1 MDALAWT
8 GREQA
13 SPAAAAPSGGPGGAR
28 DATVRGTARRSHPV
42 AAAAR
47 AGSVLAAGLVL
58 PALLFALWWTAT
70 ERGWMPEQI
79 LPSPALVGQSLQELW
94 HSGELSTHLAISASR
109 VAWSLAIG
117 GSVGLLL
124 GLAMGLSSTA
134 KAYLFPSFDVVAQ
147 FPVLGWIPL
156 LIIFVGID
164 EPLKI
169 AAISLAV
176 VVPVAVNTLHG
187 VANVPR
193 ALFEVASVYR
203 LRLPQVIR
211 RVVLPAAAPSLFAA
225 LRQGVMQAW
234 LTLVFVELLAS
245 SEGIGYL
252 MVWGRQLMQM
262 DLVVVGMV
270 VIGAVGLA
278 LELLLSALEARLQRW
293 RPSAF

>member
-1 MDALAWT
+1 MSLSAQASPSLP
-8 GREQA
+8 REAAAPRAA
-13 SPAAAAPSGGPGGAR
+13 SPAAGPVPA
-28 DATVRGTARRSHPV
+28 

-47 AGSVLAAGLVL
+47 VLLYAAAGLLL
-58 PALLFALWWTAT
+58 PALLLALWWVASG
-70 ERGWMPEQI
+70 RRWMPEQI
-79 LPSPALVGQSLQELW
+79 LPSPALVAQSLRELW
-94 HSGELSTHLAISASR
+94 QTGELAAHLRISASR
-109 VAWSLAIG
+109 VAWSLLFG
-117 GSVGLLL
+117 GAAGWLL
-124 GLAMGLSSTA
+124 GVAMGLSKAA
-134 KAYLFPSFDVVAQ
+134 KAYLHPTFDVVSQ

-164 EPLKI
+164 EPLKV

-187 VANVPR
+187 IAHVPR

-203 LRLPQVIR
+203 FRWPQVVFR
-211 RVVLPAAAPSLFAA
+211 LVLPAAAPSLFAA

-270 VIGAVGLA
+270 VIGAVGVTLD
-278 LELLLSALEARLQRW
+278 LLLRVAEARLGRW
-293 RPSAF
+293 RQGAY

>member
-1 MDALAWT
+1 MSVSIEASSPPFAGAVRPATPAPLRAALA
-8 GREQA
+8 
-13 SPAAAAPSGGPGGAR
+13 AARHALL
-28 DATVRGTARRSHPV
+28 V
-42 AAAAR
+42 AAAGA
-47 AGSVLAAGLVL
+47 LL
-58 PALLFALWWTAT
+58 PALLFALWWTAAH
-70 ERGWMPEQI
+70 RHWIPEQI
-79 LPSPALVGQSLQELW
+79 LPSPALVAQSLQELW
-94 HSGELSTHLAISASR
+94 ASGELQSHLEISAAR

-117 GSVGLLL
+117 GSAGLLL
-124 GLAMGLSSTA
+124 GLAMGLSRTV
-134 KAYLFPSFDVVAQ
+134 KAYLYPTFDVVSQ

-164 EPLKI
+164 EPLKVSAI
-169 AAISLAV
+169 ALAV
-176 VVPVAVNTLHG
+176 VVPVAVNTLQG

-203 LRLPQVIR
+203 LRLPQVVW
-211 RVVLPAAAPSLFAA
+211 RVVLPSAGPSLFTA

-270 VIGAVGLA
+270 VIGVVGVA
-278 LELLLSALEARLQRW
+278 IELLLRAIEARLGRW
-293 RPSAF
+293 RVGAY